1 MPLIENGNRDRV
13 ADALEELC
21 EKLEEQLT
29 SDVPPPV
36 VNVSTPPAT
45 SPAPIVNVSAPA
57 PANPGAWIFDVHRNS
72 DGLIETITVTPKT

>member
-1 MPLIENGNRDRV
+1 MPIIENSSRDRV

-45 SPAPIVNVSAPA
+45 SPAPIVNVSAPSR
-57 PANPGAWIFDVHRNS
+57 PAHSWIFTVSRDENDR
-72 DGLIETITVTPKT
+72 ITTITVDPK